1 MTARD
6 AGADPLIVAKVVHRA
21 LAVKN
26 PRTRYLVGKDAKF
39 VGHVLLRIPDRIRER
54 FIKLV

>member
-1 MTARD
+1 MEAGKRDFMTARD
-6 AGADPLIVAKVVHRA
+6 AGALT
-21 LAVKN
+21 VKN